1 MVELTP
7 DIAKALDEPTEFT
20 DAALLTP
27 DKLTVLDD
35 EGVIVPTEVVLVTP
49 DKNTGGVTLPT
60 EVVEVTPDTPTS
72 VKAAI
77 APVWPVLVTPLK
89 PTEILGVTLPTE
101 VVELTPDSAAAT
113 V

>member
-77 APVWPVLVTPLK
+77 APVWPVLVTPLN
-89 PTEILGVTLPTE
+89 PTDTDFVREPTE
-101 VVELTPDSAAAT
+101 VVEVTPDGAT
-113 V
+113 DAV